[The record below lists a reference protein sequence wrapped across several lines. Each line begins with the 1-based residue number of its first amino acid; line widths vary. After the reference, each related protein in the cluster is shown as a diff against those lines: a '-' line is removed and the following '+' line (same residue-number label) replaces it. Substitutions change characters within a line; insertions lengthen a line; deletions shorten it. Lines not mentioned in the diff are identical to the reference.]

1 MVSSG
6 YLALMFQMNVSS
18 ETQVARHSILLSEPR
33 NNITLCVCGLNE
45 MQEDTVYWT
54 EEVDIQ
60 IGVQYGK
67 ETVRRR
73 SSESGA
79 AHICNNEWCVV
90 AMKVRRILCI

>member
-1 MVSSG
+1 
-6 YLALMFQMNVSS
+6 MFQMNVSS

-54 EEVDIQ
+54 EEMDIQ

-73 SSESGA
+73 SLESGA
-79 AHICNNEWCVV
+79 LLRHYG
-90 AMKVRRILCI
+90 KQTLTL